1 MGLFFYGLLPNPH
14 RHYFSQVVYYTSPNF
29 ALKEFNEIIMII
41 RKFIYMTGIIV
52 TSVAL
57 LSGCGNE
64 RREEQDKLRNEGIV
78 YLESQ
83 QYEKA
88 IEAFQ
93 GALDASLGTVGELE
107 LDICYYKAE
116 AEALKGDTEAAL
128 ATYTAI
134 LDYSKEPKAYF
145 LRGNLYYYL
154 EKEAEA
160 LADYEAAIK
169 LEKKDYELYIGVF
182 EALSD
187 HGKVIEAKTYLEK
200 ALDIKGDTAYDKM
213 QKGRIHFLLGRVKIL
228 QAMTSAVPT
237 PMNKEEAFAPALEN
251 LKAAAEGKEMMAY
264 YYLAEVY
271 LELEDNEAAV
281 SSMNAYTNSGIAD
294 SYKLYEVAEAQMNKA
309 NYDMAI
315 SCLEAAGKLD
325 EVPNKQIVTR
335 TLVIAYEKAGNYI
348 AARDVLRGYVK
359 DYPED
364 EEAAR
369 ELTFL
374 ETR

>member
-29 ALKEFNEIIMII
+29 AIKEFNEIIMII

-57 LSGCGNE
+57 LSGCGSE
-64 RREEQDKLRNEGIV
+64 RKEEQAKLRNEGIV

-116 AEALKGDTEAAL
+116 AEALSGDTEAAL
-128 ATYTAI
+128 ATYTAV
-134 LDYSKEPKAYF
+134 LGYSKEPKAYF

-187 HGKVIEAKTYLEK
+187 HGKAAEGRAYLEK
-200 ALDIKGDTAYDKM
+200 ALEVKGDSAYDKM
-213 QKGRIHFLLGRVKIL
+213 QKGRILFLLNKGVVTAEPE
-228 QAMTSAVPT
+228 QEAV
-237 PMNKEEAFAPALEN
+237 FAEALEN